1 MKGLT
6 MDQTD
11 AGHMDDKNWIS
22 VGVHRDTVVRW
33 YYLQETNQVT
43 FEVII
48 EGHLLVDGS
57 MSLRRAVKENWFDS
71 RQFQKAYK
79 RSLSMILKL
88 IIESEP
94 QEEA

>member
-48 EGHLLVDGS
+48 
-57 MSLRRAVKENWFDS
+57 
-71 RQFQKAYK
+71 
-79 RSLSMILKL
+79 
-88 IIESEP
+88 
-94 QEEA
+94 